1 MKHTK
6 IVILAV
12 SVLFGIIVAGC
23 SSSPAVVDKEAT
35 TSSISA
41 AEEAG
46 ASGISSA
53 SLYLQLAK
61 EELVKA
67 QGFAEQGNKEQAE
80 SMLLRAQTDGEL
92 AVALSHSDTDTK
104 EANKAI
110 DRVKELQQDNKIL
123 QERN

>member
-1 MKHTK
+1 MKHMK
-6 IVILAV
+6 IATLAV
-12 SVLFGIIVAGC
+12 AVLFGIVIAGC
-23 SSSPAVVDKEAT
+23 GSSPAVIDKEAT

-80 SMLLRAQTDGEL
+80 SMLLRAQTDSEL
-92 AVALSHSDTDTK
+92 AVALSHSDADTK

-110 DRVKELQQDNKIL
+110 DRVKQLQQDNKL
-123 QERN
+123 PQERN